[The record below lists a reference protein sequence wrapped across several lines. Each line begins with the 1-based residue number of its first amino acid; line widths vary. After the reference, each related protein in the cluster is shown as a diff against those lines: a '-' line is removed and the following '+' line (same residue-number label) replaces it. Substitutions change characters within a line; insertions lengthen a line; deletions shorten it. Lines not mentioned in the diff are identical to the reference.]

1 MKNYIY
7 LLLLGLVILS
17 SCGGGSDLNT
27 SAVCD
32 GDILIPF
39 QEKKGKDWGFINI
52 NGEVIIQPEFDYEPS
67 YAVNGI
73 ACIEKYSRKLD
84 KTYYRF
90 VKIQDGRAFECSKK
104 WDLVGEFKEGL
115 APTRNDNQKV
125 KFINENYETVFTVE
139 AEKVSYFN
147 EGYASI
153 LNKKNK
159 WGFIDKTGKETI
171 KCQFDFIVHGFQD
184 GYALACKYSK
194 LGDKHFM
201 IIDYTG
207 SIILNLK
214 DKYENVH
221 SVWDGLIRVEDDDE
235 WGFLDLEGNKVIK
248 MNDDWDYV
256 SDFTD
261 GYATFREDGEWGLI
275 DKTGQKILK
284 ARFENKLIPIGG
296 EMWYLDDKEWGLMDI
311 EGNDILRP
319 EFKGSRRMPLPFI
332 CGTTIVPDG
341 DDYIFIDREGNEIN
355 QEEYESIA
363 GGLIKYIDGKAWNS
377 TFESEYF
384 DLSSVKNLISTNF
397 LNIKNAEN
405 FVGSFDFNPELIWSD
420 IRRSYKEV
428 GRDRYMF
435 YVNKKSYDFK
445 SHKHIYKSRKST
457 KKGSKYPLDA
467 PMGVESVSYKF
478 YFDDYL
484 GVSDEMS
491 VEAARKY
498 DDKKR
503 KDQKLK
509 LNKSARVK
517 IARLSISLEDKGY
530 GKASL
535 FAKYLADSWKSSIKK
550 VTEEKDG
557 ESTYRLKGDIS
568 GGTIS
573 IRNTGR
579 SSLKVEIKYNL
590 D

>member
-7 LLLLGLVILS
+7 LLLLGLVTLS
-17 SCGGGSDLNT
+17 SCGGGSNLNT

-52 NGEVIIQPEFDYEPS
+52 NGDVIIEPEFDYEPS

-73 ACIEKYSRKLD
+73 AGIEKYSKKLD
-84 KTYYRF
+84 KRYYRF
-90 VKIQDGRAFECSKK
+90 VKIQDGKAVESNKK
-104 WDLVGEFKEGL
+104 WDLVGSFKEGL

-139 AEKVSYFN
+139 AEEVSYFN
-147 EGYASI
+147 EGYAAI

-184 GYALACKYSK
+184 GHALACKYSK

-214 DKYENVH
+214 DKYETVH
-221 SVWDGLIRVEDDDE
+221 SVWDGLIKVEDDDE

-261 GYATFREDGEWGLI
+261 GYASFREDGEWGLI

-284 ARFENKLIPIGG
+284 ARFENELIPIAG
-296 EMWYLDDKEWGLMDI
+296 EMWYLDDNEWGLMDI

-319 EFKGSRRMPLPFI
+319 EFKGSRRMPFPFI

-341 DDYIFIDREGNEIN
+341 DDYIFVDREGNEIN
-355 QEEYESIA
+355 QEEYENIA
-363 GGLIKYIDGKAWNS
+363 NGLSRYIDGKAWDM

-384 DLSSVKNLISTNF
+384 DLSSVRSLISKDF
-397 LNIKNAEN
+397 LNIKNAEK
-405 FVGSFDFNPELIWSD
+405 FVASFDFNPELIWSD
-420 IRRSYKEV
+420 RYRSYKEV
-428 GRDRYMF
+428 GRDRYKF

-445 SHKHIYKSRKST
+445 SYKHSYKSRKPT
-457 KKGSKYPLDA
+457 KKDSKYPLDA

-484 GVSDEMS
+484 GMSHEMS
-491 VEAARKY
+491 LDDARKY
-498 DDKKR
+498 FDKKE
-503 KDQKLK
+503 KDKKLK

-517 IARLSISLEDKGY
+517 TARLNISLRDKGY

-550 VTEEKDG
+550 VTEEKEG
-557 ESTYRLKGDIS
+557 ETTYRLKGDIS

-573 IRNTGR
+573 IRTTGR

-590 D
+590 N